1 MNFDYDVVIIGGG
14 PVGSTIA
21 YYLSSND
28 LSVCIIEKKTQIGF
42 PLQCAGI
49 LSNHI
54 FELNEL
60 PENIILNRV
69 KGAFLHTRNR
79 ILNIEKDE
87 TVAYIIDR
95 VAYDDFLFNKALKNN
110 VDFINQK
117 AIDFDFEKGIVFLQ
131 NNQEIKSKIIVGC
144 DGYKSSVSN
153 KMGNV
158 QKNFNASQMLVKI
171 DEDNINKFRNSDS
184 ECADFVDAYMFEEI
198 VPGFLW
204 LIPLKNNLYRV
215 GLFSDDSHKKQNEF
229 LEDFLNENF
238 EYEIVEKYK
247 GFIPIFNDKNNMVY
261 SRALLIGDAAAQVK
275 PTSGGG
281 LLIAFDACKMA
292 SRWIVEAIATD
303 NIKILKEYQKEFN
316 KKYSREF
323 NYQFKVQKAFKIF
336 SDDDLDYLFLKLK
349 ENDGE
354 YLVSEYGDMD
364 TQSTLVKEVI
374 KRGLIF
380 KIVPSF
386 LFKKVGKIFGLR

>member
-238 EYEIVEKYK
+238 EYEIGEKYK

>member
-144 DGYKSSVSN
+144 DGYKSRVSN
-153 KMGNV
+153 KMRNV

>member
-144 DGYKSSVSN
+144 DGYKSRVSN
-153 KMGNV
+153 KMRNV

-171 DEDNINKFRNSDS
+171 DEDNINKFRSSDS

-247 GFIPIFNDKNNMVY
+247 GFIPIFNDKNNMVF